1 MTSDSVRSVRSFSTR
16 RARTTTG
23 SPPDRKDAPS
33 QGGAVVW
40 EPSTRAHPR
49 LHTRQN
55 RGLGFRSGRSPYL
68 GALKYHVVAAAPS
81 AARPPPYRR
90 ACPSVLRRP
99 LRDAL
104 PPRSLAHLPPDV
116 RGRRARDSPDLR
128 AHLRPPRLVDPR
140 EHRLVRRAPRHHG
153 ALLARRRS
161 RRARRRDGSRGC
173 LLLSSAF
180 QAQTAQ
186 CGPSDSE
193 VRCSTP
199 HCVREVSASV
209 GC

>member
-1 MTSDSVRSVRSFSTR
+1 MLQAGLRPASGFCRFRFTAPFSRRPRIAVVGIGVGHFRDYDGLPGRNPRHFRAYSPFAPTFVRSVRSFSTR

-90 ACPSVLRRP
+90 ACSSVLRRP

-128 AHLRPPRLVDPR
+128 AHLRPP
-140 EHRLVRRAPRHHG
+140 
-153 ALLARRRS
+153 
-161 RRARRRDGSRGC
+161 
-173 LLLSSAF
+173 
-180 QAQTAQ
+180 
-186 CGPSDSE
+186 
-193 VRCSTP
+193 
-199 HCVREVSASV
+199 
-209 GC
+209 